1 MLGNFKDFEFSDISG
16 VKIVAKKAD
25 MLGNLEV
32 YVSRGGCWGWVIEG
46 SKMHMI
52 RIDFVTDF
60 LWVKFDAKSAILDVN

>member
-1 MLGNFKDFEFSDISG
+1 MLGNFKDFVFSDISG
-16 VKIVAKKAD
+16 VKNVAKKVD

-32 YVSRGGCWGWVIEG
+32 YVLRGGCWEWVIERG
-46 SKMHMI
+46 KMHMI